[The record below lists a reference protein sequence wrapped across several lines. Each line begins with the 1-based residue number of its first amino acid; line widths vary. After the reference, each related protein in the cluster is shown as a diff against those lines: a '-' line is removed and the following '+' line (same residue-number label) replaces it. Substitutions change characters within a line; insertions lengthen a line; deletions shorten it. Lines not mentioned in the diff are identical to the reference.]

1 MKPMS
6 YDFQS
11 RRSMVAA
18 RGGMVAASNPLAAQ
32 AGLQILREGGNA
44 ADAAVATAAM
54 LNVTEAASTGM
65 GGDCFAL
72 FYDAKTGKVTALNG
86 SGRAPAALTADAL
99 RARGWTAIPDRS
111 ADAVSVPGAVA
122 GWEDLVKRHG
132 RLPLSRVLR
141 DAITYAR
148 DGFPVQPVYGAAWAR
163 SEAFLRGSAHAGD
176 YLPGG
181 HAPKVGQI
189 VRLPDLAR
197 TLQAVADGGAA
208 AFYTGPIADAIVET
222 VQEHGGVL
230 DHDDLLR
237 HRSTWDEPIQADYR
251 GITILECPPNGQG
264 LAALQALRLLEGFDL
279 AALPWDSPERLHLMI
294 EAMRLAFADARHYI
308 ADDATNPAPVHE
320 LLSDSYTRERRA
332 LIQRDRAMQPPSF
345 GRPFAGSDTVYLSAV
360 DGDGNACSFINSLYM
375 GFGTGIVAK
384 GTGVFLQNRGAL
396 FSLEEGHPNELA
408 PGKRP
413 YHTIIPAMALRD
425 GALWASFGVMGG
437 FMQPQGHVQVLSAM
451 LDDELNPQEALNR
464 PRWLLAEGT
473 ADSPLYLE
481 DGIPLRVMSALAD
494 MGHPVRP
501 VSGYGRGIFGDGQII
516 RRDADTGV
524 LFGGSDPRKDGQ
536 VAAW

>member
-6 YDFQS
+6 FDFDS
-11 RRSMVAA
+11 RRSMVTA

-32 AGLQILREGGNA
+32 AGLQVLREGGNA

-72 FYDAKTGKVTALNG
+72 FYDAKSGAVTALNG

-111 ADAVSVPGAVA
+111 ADAISVPGAVA
-122 GWEDLVKRHG
+122 GWEDLIKRHG
-132 RLPLSRVLR
+132 RMPLARVLR
-141 DAITYAR
+141 DAIAYAR
-148 DGFPVQPVYGAAWAR
+148 DGFPVQPVYGAAWGR
-163 SEAFLRGSAHAGD
+163 SEAFLRNSRYAGD
-176 YLPGG
+176 YLPDGR
-181 HAPKVGQI
+181 APVVGQI
-189 VRLPDLAR
+189 VQLPDLAR

-230 DHDDLLR
+230 SHDDLLT
-237 HRSTWDEPIQADYR
+237 HRSTWDEPIRANYR
-251 GITILECPPNGQG
+251 GITVIECPPNGQG
-264 LAALQALRLLEGFDL
+264 LAALEALRLLEGFDL
-279 AALPWDSPERLHLMI
+279 AALPWDSAERLHWMI

-308 ADDATNPAPVHE
+308 ADDATNPAPIHE
-320 LLSDSYTRERRA
+320 LLSDNYTRERRA

-345 GRPFAGSDTVYLSAV
+345 GRPFAGSDTVYLSVV

-375 GFGTGIVAK
+375 GFGTGIAAK

-408 PGKRP
+408 PRKRP
-413 YHTIIPAMALRD
+413 YHTIIPGMALKD
-425 GALWASFGVMGG
+425 GALMGFVWRDG
-437 FMQPQGHVQVLSAM
+437 RLHAATGTCAGHQ
-451 LDDELNPQEALNR
+451 R
-464 PRWLLAEGT
+464 
-473 ADSPLYLE
+473 
-481 DGIPLRVMSALAD
+481 
-494 MGHPVRP
+494 H
-501 VSGYGRGIFGDGQII
+501 GR
-516 RRDADTGV
+516 
-524 LFGGSDPRKDGQ
+524 
-536 VAAW
+536 